1 MTAKVRNRASFSVAP
16 LSSTLLGIPLS
27 TRQFPGNLVTV
38 VLLYSESGA
47 MHSAAGVR
55 LAKTHFPIESWPK
68 SKECP
73 FPKVNDANYKV
84 YTYVV
89 LVLQLASVFEDLSR

>member
-1 MTAKVRNRASFSVAP
+1 MTAKVSNRASLSAAP
-16 LSSTLLGIPLS
+16 LSSTLLSIPLS
-27 TRQFPGNLVTV
+27 ARQFPGNLVTV

-89 LVLQLASVFEDLSR
+89 LVLQLASVFEDLGQ